1 MNVLGISGT
10 PRKNGNSHILL
21 EHSLAPFKES
31 GWDVTILGLH
41 DLTVQPCKACDHC
54 RSYNGKCIIEDD
66 MGLFY
71 DAFRR
76 CHALIVSTPV
86 YYRNVSA
93 QLKAVFDRH
102 YAVTPE
108 QPLRGKPGG
117 AIAVGAGQ
125 GGGQAMTLAIVHNWF
140 SSCGALT
147 VPGELNGVSAVA
159 QAEGDILKQEKRLK
173 QARILGENVLQVA
186 VKLNSEQVGPPDAEK
201 WQGEI
206 REGLTSPSPLA
217 PGG

>member
-10 PRKNGNSHILL
+10 PRRNGNSHILL
-21 EHSLAPFKES
+21 EHSLAPFRES
-31 GWDVTILGLH
+31 GWDVTILRLH
-41 DLTVQPCKACDHC
+41 DLTVRPCNACDHC
-54 RSYNGKCIIEDD
+54 RSHEGKCTIDDD
-66 MGLFY
+66 MHLFY
-71 DAFRR
+71 EAFRR
-76 CHALIVSTPV
+76 CHALIISTPV

-102 YAVTPE
+102 YAVTSE

-125 GGGQAMTLAIVHNWF
+125 GGGQAMTLAIVHNWL

-159 QAEGDILKQEKRLK
+159 QAEGDIVSQGKRLK

-186 VKLNSEQVGPPDAEK
+186 AKLFREPGVGAN
-201 WQGEI
+201 
-206 REGLTSPSPLA
+206 R
-217 PGG
+217 

>member
-21 EHSLAPFKES
+21 EHSLGPFKES
-31 GWDVTILGLH
+31 GWDVTVLRLH
-41 DLTVQPCKACDHC
+41 DLTVQPCNACDHC
-54 RSYNGKCIIEDD
+54 RSHDGKCIIEDD

-71 DAFRR
+71 EAFRR
-76 CHALIVSTPV
+76 CHAIIVSTPV

-102 YAVTPE
+102 YAVAAE

-117 AIAVGAGQ
+117 AIAVGTGQ

-159 QAEGDILKQEKRLK
+159 QAEGDILQQEKRLE
-173 QARILGENVLQVA
+173 QARILGKNVLQVA
-186 VKLNSEQVGPPDAEK
+186 ARLNSEQVGALGAE
-201 WQGEI
+201 
-206 REGLTSPSPLA
+206 T
-217 PGG
+217 